1 MEDFEIGFRS
11 NRGQGTIKP
20 RILQLEVA
28 FEVTDHIPNFTD
40 KETKDQR
47 NQMTSQT
54 TRN

>member
-1 MEDFEIGFRS
+1 MEDFGIGFRS

-28 FEVTDHIPNFTD
+28 FEVTGHISNFTG

-47 NQMTSQT
+47 NQMTKS
-54 TRN
+54 NN